1 MTHDDESYPLSND
14 DTDFVEELAAVEQA
28 LADLKY
34 RYRDLQ
40 NVLRQR
46 GKLEEKREEVQANQP
61 TVALT
66 QELAEINQKI
76 QELSIDLESK
86 LLTDADLQR
95 ISRQLYWEAL
105 KEGVLREWFW
115 QIVRF
120 GGLGVILGWILKSWA
135 G

>member
-14 DTDFVEELAAVEQA
+14 DTNFVQELAAVEQA

-40 NVLRQR
+40 NALRQR
-46 GKLEEKREEVQANQP
+46 VQMEEKREEVQTNQP
-61 TVALT
+61 KDALT
-66 QELAEINQKI
+66 QELGEINQKI

-95 ISRQLYWEAL
+95 ILRQLYWEAL

>member
-1 MTHDDESYPLSND
+1 M
-14 DTDFVEELAAVEQA
+14 
-28 LADLKY
+28 
-34 RYRDLQ
+34 
-40 NVLRQR
+40 
-46 GKLEEKREEVQANQP
+46 EEKREEVQTNQP
-61 TVALT
+61 KAALT
-66 QELAEINQKI
+66 QELGEINQKI

-95 ISRQLYWEAL
+95 ILRQLYWEAL

>member
-14 DTDFVEELAAVEQA
+14 DTKFVQELAAVEQA

-40 NVLRQR
+40 NALRQW
-46 GKLEEKREEVQANQP
+46 GQMEEKREQVQPNQP

-66 QELAEINQKI
+66 QELGQINQKI

-95 ISRQLYWEAL
+95 ILRQLYWEAL
-105 KEGVLREWFW
+105 KEGVLSEWFW